1 MENKKSVLI
10 LGVIVLVVAVVFAL
24 MEKGDDPDIKQTKPD
39 ITQTEPDI
47 EQADPDAKQV
57 VLVTTT
63 KENDLV
69 VNFIFDKE
77 IVDIIFISPSG
88 ERLAIGDDG
97 VAFADGDRWRTYRIS
112 DAEVGDWS
120 IEYDLGENE
129 FIDYSIIEDDFEI

>member
-10 LGVIVLVVAVVFAL
+10 LGVIIIIVVVAVFAL
-24 MEKGDDPDIKQTKPD
+24 MKKGDNPDTK
-39 ITQTEPDI
+39 
-47 EQADPDAKQV
+47 QADPDAKQV

-97 VAFADGDRWRTYRIS
+97 VASADGDRCRTYRIS

-120 IEYDLGENE
+120 VEYNLGENE
-129 FIDYSIIEDDFEI
+129 FIDYSIIEDDFEL

>member
-10 LGVIVLVVAVVFAL
+10 LGVIIIVVVFAL
-24 MEKGDDPDIKQTKPD
+24 MKKGDEPDTNQVDSD
-39 ITQTEPDI
+39 ITQAEVEPDT
-47 EQADPDAKQV
+47 EQANPDAKQV

-63 KENDLV
+63 TEKDLV

-77 IVDIIFISPSG
+77 IIDIIFISPSG
-88 ERLAIGDDG
+88 KRLAIGDDG
-97 VAFADGDRWRTYRIS
+97 VASAYGDRWRTYRIS

-120 IEYDLGENE
+120 VEYDLGENE